1 MIAVGRADL
10 DGLQAQVTSV
20 QDIQQNN
27 EYNKGVVDRW
37 YGVEMGPSVIVDVPS
52 ECIVGEGLSE
62 LQSSMAQVQHGLMD
76 ESAGFV
82 TAAEVKKDSTAAEVK
97 KDSNQPRRMC
107 VMSEPELRGKVTF
120 LPPFF

>member
-1 MIAVGRADL
+1 MGRADL

-82 TAAEVKKDSTAAEVK
+82 TAAEVKKDS
-97 KDSNQPRRMC
+97 NQPRRMC